1 MGERTR
7 SLPGAAQ
14 EEAEAEEEEEEGE
27 REEAAEPDLSLS
39 SQRRFG
45 GARHF

>member
-7 SLPGAAQ
+7 SLPGAAGGGGGGGGG
-14 EEAEAEEEEEEGE
+14 GE
-27 REEAAEPDLSLS
+27 REEAAEPDLSHGLS

-45 GARHF
+45 GARQF

>member
-14 EEAEAEEEEEEGE
+14 EEAEAEEEEEGE

>member
-14 EEAEAEEEEEEGE
+14 EEAEAEEEEEEEVRG
-27 REEAAEPDLSLS
+27 
-39 SQRRFG
+39 RRP
-45 GARHF
+45 RSPI